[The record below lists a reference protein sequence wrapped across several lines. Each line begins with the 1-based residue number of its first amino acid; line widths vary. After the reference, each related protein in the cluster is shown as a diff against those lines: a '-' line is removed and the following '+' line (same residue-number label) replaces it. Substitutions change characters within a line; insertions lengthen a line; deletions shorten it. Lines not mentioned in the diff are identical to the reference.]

1 MRRAAVLAA
10 LMTLAAGQAMA
21 ADAVA
26 FVTCPIARDTGP
38 QADLCFLVER
48 DGMRIGIANP
58 ADTGNPQLK
67 HKLLVEGRID
77 PVRTVCGAPALDG
90 RASVLPELA
99 PECDVV
105 LPFDG
110 SVVGGP
116 GGIFNSGPPEQRA
129 AMQALAQRAEADPSL
144 SVKPLDAAYTP
155 PPGPPPSKTLTI
167 YFPFESDRGS
177 GPDML
182 TLWNMVKA
190 ASASGEMLEIVAHQG
205 VSRLNT
211 GETLREKPRMA
222 QQRADKLATVVTG
235 LGLAKA
241 KVRARADATPPDE
254 QTTGWR
260 SRYAVVTVR

>member
-1 MRRAAVLAA
+1 MRRAAALAA
-10 LMTLAAGQAMA
+10 LITLAAGQAMA
-21 ADAVA
+21 ADAAA

-48 DGMRIGIANP
+48 NGERIGIANP
-58 ADTGNPQLK
+58 ADSGNPQLK
-67 HKLLVEGRID
+67 HRLLVEGRID
-77 PVRTVCGAPALDG
+77 PARTVCGAPALDG

-99 PECDVV
+99 PECDEV

-129 AMQALAQRAEADPSL
+129 AMQDRAKRAEADPSL

-155 PPGPPPSKTLTI
+155 PPGPPPPKALTI
-167 YFPFESDRGS
+167 YFPFDSDRGS

-190 ASASGEMLEIVAHQG
+190 AQASGATLEIVAHQG
-205 VSRLNT
+205 VSRLNN
-211 GETLREKPRMA
+211 GETLGEKPQMA
-222 QQRADKLATVVTG
+222 QQWTDKLAGVVVG
-235 LGLAKA
+235 LGLPKA
-241 KVRARADATPPDE
+241 RVRARVDATPPDE
-254 QTTGWR
+254 ANVGWR
-260 SRYAVVTVR
+260 SRFAEVAVR